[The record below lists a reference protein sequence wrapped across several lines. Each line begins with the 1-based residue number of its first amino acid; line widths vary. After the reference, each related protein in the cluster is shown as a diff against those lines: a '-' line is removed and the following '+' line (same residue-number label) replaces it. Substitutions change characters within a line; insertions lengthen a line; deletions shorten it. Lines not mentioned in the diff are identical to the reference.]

1 MTSDWTHFGTP
12 EAFRVAVRWL
22 PDPEPIGRRPA
33 GHGWSMGEIEIIVS
47 GQNVTESIVQVDRQ
61 SSVRWYLSP
70 VLDWLA
76 TNWVDLLHEEHF
88 SWHER
93 SSMPAAVACRRAL
106 DYWGLTCDP
115 KGRGTYQQVQA
126 WYHRHALR
134 SAALGAIVPDLFI
147 RRCGDHV
154 ELSWTANP
162 PPFSHE
168 GLTFQSGAGHV
179 RLPVA
184 NLAQPLWG
192 VLQWVK
198 ESPPDLP
205 EGYREDWATL
215 CGKIDELEQ
224 LDAGAFHRAYVP
236 HRVLQPAK
244 DAFEQIQRLDL
255 FVDRRSANELYVEE
269 FSPAVAMFGG
279 LSSALALLDIQ
290 RLRDAL
296 VAGFPGEDSVEL
308 SELVA
313 AREGLPLGTPYLDG
327 ECFASDL
334 LGDLEQPGGGDFV
347 DVRAICARLEIAV
360 EEIDFV
366 ANSIRGVALAGEGLS
381 PKILVNLTHPYNG
394 NDGGQR
400 FTIGHELCHILFDR
414 SRARRITHV
423 SGSWAPPGIEKR
435 ANAFAAYL
443 LMPRE
448 LIMRHFSFD
457 TLIRADEIG
466 RLAGILHVNE
476 SPLVEH
482 LFNLD
487 LIDEVERHRFRYPIA
502 RRH

>member
-1 MTSDWTHFGTP
+1 
-12 EAFRVAVRWL
+12 
-22 PDPEPIGRRPA
+22 
-33 GHGWSMGEIEIIVS
+33 
-47 GQNVTESIVQVDRQ
+47 
-61 SSVRWYLSP
+61 
-70 VLDWLA
+70 
-76 TNWVDLLHEEHF
+76 
-88 SWHER
+88 
-93 SSMPAAVACRRAL
+93 MPAAVACRRAL
-106 DYWGLTCDP
+106 DYWGSTCDP

-296 VAGFPGEDSVEL
+296 VAGFPGEDSVSYANSWRPGKACL
-308 SELVA
+308 LARHTLMVSALLQIFSAISNSPVA
-313 AREGLPLGTPYLDG
+313 ATSSMCVP
-327 ECFASDL
+327 FARVLKSQSKKSTL
-334 LGDLEQPGGGDFV
+334 WP
-347 DVRAICARLEIAV
+347 
-360 EEIDFV
+360 
-366 ANSIRGVALAGEGLS
+366 
-381 PKILVNLTHPYNG
+381 
-394 NDGGQR
+394 
-400 FTIGHELCHILFDR
+400 ILFVVWRWRERDCPPR
-414 SRARRITHV
+414 S
-423 SGSWAPPGIEKR
+423 W
-435 ANAFAAYL
+435 
-443 LMPRE
+443 
-448 LIMRHFSFD
+448 LI
-457 TLIRADEIG
+457 
-466 RLAGILHVNE
+466 
-476 SPLVEH
+476 
-482 LFNLD
+482 
-487 LIDEVERHRFRYPIA
+487 
-502 RRH
+502 

>member
-1 MTSDWTHFGTP
+1 M
-12 EAFRVAVRWL
+12 
-22 PDPEPIGRRPA
+22 
-33 GHGWSMGEIEIIVS
+33 
-47 GQNVTESIVQVDRQ
+47 
-61 SSVRWYLSP
+61 
-70 VLDWLA
+70 
-76 TNWVDLLHEEHF
+76 
-88 SWHER
+88 
-93 SSMPAAVACRRAL
+93 
-106 DYWGLTCDP
+106 
-115 KGRGTYQQVQA
+115 
-126 WYHRHALR
+126 
-134 SAALGAIVPDLFI
+134 
-147 RRCGDHV
+147 
-154 ELSWTANP
+154 
-162 PPFSHE
+162 
-168 GLTFQSGAGHV
+168 
-179 RLPVA
+179 
-184 NLAQPLWG
+184 
-192 VLQWVK
+192 
-198 ESPPDLP
+198 
-205 EGYREDWATL
+205 
-215 CGKIDELEQ
+215 
-224 LDAGAFHRAYVP
+224 
-236 HRVLQPAK
+236 
-244 DAFEQIQRLDL
+244 
-255 FVDRRSANELYVEE
+255 
-269 FSPAVAMFGG
+269 
-279 LSSALALLDIQ
+279 
-290 RLRDAL
+290 
-296 VAGFPGEDSVEL
+296 EL

-334 LGDLEQPGGGDFV
+334 LGDLEHPGGGDFV

-394 NDGGQR
+394 SDGGQR

-448 LIMRHFSFD
+448 LIMRHFSFG